1 MRNTMQRNPYPDEH
15 LLFSRDEYVAAH
27 SLIMS
32 RGEAERFVDEVFF
45 DTPAEAAGF
54 PSHLGEDTLDLL
66 SLVSDGCAERVRR
79 ITGDGEEAARLRRE
93 AFRRRLGI

>member
-1 MRNTMQRNPYPDEH
+1 MQRDPYLNEH

-32 RGEAERFVDEVFF
+32 REKAERFVDETFSEA
-45 DTPAEAAGF
+45 PPEAEGL

-66 SLVSDGCAERVRR
+66 SLVSDACAERVRQ
-79 ITGDGEEAARLRRE
+79 INGDSDEAARFRRE
-93 AFRRRLGI
+93 AFRNRLGI